1 MQKHFCR
8 LLVHLLTPTRPPDFI
23 YGFLFHNRETR
34 AVPLLCNQ
42 TSLFQRGL
50 NLKLLDNVVCGGWII
65 LEMKMLAATV

>member
-42 TSLFQRGL
+42 TSLFQCGL
-50 NLKLLDNVVCGGWII
+50 NLLKTMH
-65 LEMKMLAATV
+65 LEYDVQKEAFG

>member
-8 LLVHLLTPTRPPDFI
+8 LLVHLLTPIRPPDFI

-50 NLKLLDNVVCGGWII
+50 NLPKTMH
-65 LEMKMLAATV
+65 LEYGVQKEALE